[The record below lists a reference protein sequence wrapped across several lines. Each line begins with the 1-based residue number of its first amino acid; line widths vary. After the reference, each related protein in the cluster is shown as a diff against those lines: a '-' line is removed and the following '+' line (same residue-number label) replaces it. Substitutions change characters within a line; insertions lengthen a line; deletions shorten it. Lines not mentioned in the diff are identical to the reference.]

1 MISQNSAPQQNL
13 VTAPKLHISRNKINW
28 TDEGVK
34 EYETVV
40 SPHLQDIRK
49 RWLDPD
55 SLSSMSIVLKMTNTI
70 LSSSAVATNKSQSLD
85 SNFNH
90 RSRRI
95 PLPVLRARRR
105 LARTNRLKN
114 VSAKLSIN
122 GLPSSKALED
132 LRSARNQYK
141 QALRKAHV
149 MASRERD
156 RKLFEIL
163 DENPHKIYSFL
174 KSSRKC
180 R

>member
-40 SPHLQDIRK
+40 SPHLQEIRK

-85 SNFNH
+85 SNFNQGH
-90 RSRRI
+90 RRQIISNGNWISRLILQMIKR
-95 PLPVLRARRR
+95 P
-105 LARTNRLKN
+105 
-114 VSAKLSIN
+114 S
-122 GLPSSKALED
+122 GLTHDDKG
-132 LRSARNQYK
+132 
-141 QALRKAHV
+141 
-149 MASRERD
+149 
-156 RKLFEIL
+156 FEI
-163 DENPHKIYSFL
+163 
-174 KSSRKC
+174 
-180 R
+180 